1 MKIIKHA
8 YSKMSKYNKNNM
20 TKLTNYKLLPYTD
33 YEGRG
38 HKIPVFKK
46 FISENKELLYC
57 GVNHT
62 YDPDDDLFNQL
73 RKQMEDF
80 NPNLIILE
88 GWPIINPGNPKREAY
103 FKSVLTKSYRQIVEE
118 AGEFGFAVK
127 NALEKNIDVFCAE
140 PEFEEQI
147 NYLGQKYNTG
157 QIFVNQILKMTVQF
171 YTINDGSSIKEYL
184 INEIEGLK
192 SKLAQNTKWKKF
204 DFSYHNFLLIFKEE
218 FKQGFLDCTNEF
230 IIEIND
236 PIPRTTKSYDWT
248 TNNQVTQDEG
258 SFRDNLIL
266 NIISQKSKNYN
277 KILAVYGGS
286 HFYAQEKGLETIYIV
301 DLHGSSKKKEKSLT
315 QNLYANMS

>member
-1 MKIIKHA
+1 
-8 YSKMSKYNKNNM
+8 MSKYIKNNM
-20 TKLTNYKLLPYTD
+20 IKLTNYKLLPYTD

-103 FKSVLTKSYRQIVEE
+103 FKSVLTKPYRQIVEE
-118 AGEFGFAVK
+118 AGEFGFALK
-127 NALEKNIDVFCAE
+127 YALEKNIDAFCAE

-147 NYLGQKYNTG
+147 NYLGQTYNTG
-157 QIFVNQILKMTVQF
+157 QIFVNQILKMAVQF
-171 YTINDGSSIKEYL
+171 YTINHGSSIKEYL
-184 INEIEGLK
+184 INEVEGLE

-204 DFSYHNFLLIFKEE
+204 DFSYDNFLLIFKEE

-236 PIPRTTKSYDWT
+236 PIPWTTKSYDWT
-248 TNNQVTQDEG
+248 TNNQVVQDEG

-277 KILAVYGGS
+277 KILVVYGGS
-286 HFYAQEKGLETIYIV
+286 HYYAQERGLETIYIV
-301 DLHGSSKKKEKSLT
+301 DLHGSSKKKENFLT
-315 QNLYANMS
+315 QNLYANMG